1 MYYLVCYVIQF
12 KNDVSV
18 KHKHHFYKG
27 NFHFNEI
34 HFKKEIQ
41 ISNDAEFAL
50 TNLIKIDAA
59 VYFENVLD

>member
-1 MYYLVCYVIQF
+1 MMFLF
-12 KNDVSV
+12 
-18 KHKHHFYKG
+18 KHKHHYYKG